1 MIRHYQKQFH
11 LAKMCAVL
19 GVSRSG
25 YYAWVKRPKSR
36 QAQENEQLL
45 GKILE
50 IYQKSGRVYGSRK
63 VTKALHKEDQACGRN
78 RVAKLMTENNLK
90 SIRVRKY
97 KATTNSKHSFPV
109 AENLLAEA
117 KATITAPNQAVV
129 SDITYVPTDEGW
141 LYLAAVMDFQ
151 SKRLKGWAMSERMT
165 RDLTIQAMRMAL
177 TRIPDTAGMIH
188 HSDRGSQYASNEYR
202 KLLAD
207 NHMLCSMSRKGNC
220 YDNAWAESFNAS
232 VKMECIYP
240 VHYKT
245 RQEARQS
252 LFEYMEIFYNRYR
265 LHSSLDYLTPEE
277 YEQLYAA

>member
-1 MIRHYQKQFH
+1 MIHHYQGKFH
-11 LAKMCAVL
+11 LAKMCVVL

-25 YYAWVKRPKSR
+25 YYAWAKRPKSL

-45 GKILE
+45 NQIMT
-50 IYQKSGRVYGSRK
+50 IYQKSRRVYGSRK
-63 VTKALHKEDQACGRN
+63 VTKALHRKGQVCGRN

-90 SIRVRKY
+90 SIRIRKY
-97 KATTNSKHSFPV
+97 KATTNSKHNFPI

-117 KATITAPNQAVV
+117 KAAIAAPNQAVV

-141 LYLAAVMDFQ
+141 LYLASVMDFQ
-151 SKRLKGWAMSERMT
+151 SKRLKGWAMGERMT

-177 TRIPDTAGMIH
+177 TRIPDAAGMIH
-188 HSDRGSQYASNEYR
+188 HSDQGSQYASNEYR

-207 NHMLCSMSRKGNC
+207 NQMLCSMSRKGNC

-232 VKMECIYP
+232 VKMECIFP

-252 LFEYMEIFYNRYR
+252 LFEYIEIFYNRYR
-265 LHSSLDYLTPEE
+265 LHSSIDYLTPEE
-277 YEQLYAA
+277 YEHLYAA